1 MTWEP
6 YDSRGRPNVPR
17 SNPKDFGELEPVLRD
32 RLWTMCED
40 YDLHPVSLYRDPGR
54 QYDLRLERVGLANI
68 WNNAIKG
75 SPVTAVPARWN
86 PATGEWEGGSKH
98 QHRKAGDIGG
108 ARLADARKV
117 CESYG
122 LVDNVPSEAW
132 HYQTGGAPS
141 RPIRSYPGP
150 CYDDPPT
157 PPTPKDW
164 LDMATQAEVKA
175 IIDAALAPIKA
186 EVAELHDQWIGT
198 KDGAPDE
205 ALRQLLRR
213 VDAATT
219 ALLQKP

>member
-1 MTWEP
+1 MSCP
-6 YDSRGRPNVPR
+6 RPATPR
-17 SNPKDFGELEPVLRD
+17 SNPKDWGQIAQPLRD
-32 RLWTMCED
+32 RAWTMAQD
-40 YDLHPVSLYRDPGR
+40 YGLVLVSGYRDPGR
-54 QYDLRLERVGLANI
+54 QWDLRHERVPGHECD
-68 WNNAIKG
+68 NAYKG
-75 SPVTAVPARWN
+75 SPVTAVPAQFIN
-86 PATGEWEGGSKH
+86 GEWVGGSKH
-98 QHRKAGDIGG
+98 QHRQAVDLGG
-108 ARLADARKV
+108 SRLADARKV

-219 ALLQKP
+219 ALLKKP

>member
-1 MTWEP
+1 MSCP
-6 YDSRGRPNVPR
+6 RPATPR
-17 SNPKDFGELEPVLRD
+17 SNPKDWGQIAQPLRD
-32 RLWTMCED
+32 RAWTMAQD
-40 YDLHPVSLYRDPGR
+40 YGLVLVSGYRDPGR
-54 QYDLRLERVGLANI
+54 QWDLRHERAPGHECD
-68 WNNAIKG
+68 NAYKG
-75 SPVTAVPARWN
+75 SPVTAVPAQFIN
-86 PATGEWEGGSKH
+86 GEWVGGSKH
-98 QHRKAGDIGG
+98 QHRQAVDLGG
-108 ARLADARKV
+108 SRLADARKV

-219 ALLQKP
+219 ALLKKP

>member
-1 MTWEP
+1 MSCP
-6 YDSRGRPNVPR
+6 RPATPR
-17 SNPKDFGELEPVLRD
+17 SNPKDWGQIAQPLRD
-32 RLWTMCED
+32 RAWTMAQD
-40 YDLHPVSLYRDPGR
+40 YGLVLVSGYRDPGR
-54 QYDLRLERVGLANI
+54 QWDLRHERVPGHECD
-68 WNNAIKG
+68 NAYKG
-75 SPVTAVPARWN
+75 SPVTAVPAQFIN
-86 PATGEWEGGSKH
+86 GEWVGGSKH
-98 QHRKAGDIGG
+98 QHRQAVDLGG
-108 ARLADARKV
+108 SRLADARKV

-213 VDAATT
+213 IDTATT
-219 ALLQKP
+219 ALLKKP